1 MVEDLQ
7 AGDFRSRRLER
18 NTDCEG
24 HHVRLTLE
32 KKVTVLM
39 VGVIV
44 ITVLSS
50 VVAVLSSRHVGR
62 LMERTVTENLPS
74 VRAAEELEIAVLEQR
89 GFVSSYLLD
98 GGNRDW
104 LLVLQNRKQNFYKW
118 LRAARKTAH
127 SPEEKEILAKLEDVY
142 RQYDSERDEVVAR
155 YDRGEAASAQ
165 KLLLNEVNLL
175 YDQAYKLCESFIAAN
190 ERYVNANVADARR
203 QIDWVSLVVGASV
216 LVTVGLGA
224 MLLWL
229 FFYGFVFPVRAMVAE
244 ARGFAGETLAEG
256 HPLPT
261 DELRAVGIYLR
272 NLMSDVTDTRTTL
285 DLSRRELKDAEKLAS
300 VGKLAASVA
309 HEIRNPLTA
318 IKMWL
323 FSIQKEAG
331 GAESL
336 TRKFGVVSEEIRRLE
351 SIVRNFLEFSRPP
364 ELKLAA
370 ESVSTLL
377 DKTLEL
383 AEPRIAAE
391 KIRLWRDDAPG
402 LPLILADREQLRQV
416 LLNLL
421 NNAAEAAGEQGRI
434 SVVTTEELDPQER
447 KTVVVRVSDSGPGIP
462 EEVSRRIF
470 EPFFSTK
477 EEGTGLGLC
486 IAARIM
492 ARHEGRLVLE
502 SSNER
507 GTTLAIHIPA
517 APAKQT

>member
-1 MVEDLQ
+1 MR
-7 AGDFRSRRLER
+7 F
-18 NTDCEG
+18 
-24 HHVRLTLE
+24 TLE
-32 KKVTVLM
+32 KKLSLAVL
-39 VGVIV
+39 GVIV
-44 ITVLSS
+44 LAVLSS
-50 VVAVLSSRHVGR
+50 VVAVLSSWQLGR
-62 LMERTVTENLPS
+62 VIEQTVDENLAS

-98 GGNRDW
+98 GGNP
-104 LLVLQNRKQNFYKW
+104 KW
-118 LRAARKTAH
+118 LDGLQEREQGLRVWLDRAHKTANT
-127 SPEEKEILAKLEDVY
+127 SEERGILTELEKVY
-142 RQYDSERDEVVAR
+142 RQYDAARDEVVAL
-155 YDRGEAASAQ
+155 YNQGQAAAAT
-165 KLLLNEVNLL
+165 KLLVNDVAFHYNE
-175 YDQAYKLCESFIAAN
+175 AYELCESFIAAN
-190 ERYVNANVADARR
+190 ERYVNRAVVDARR
-203 QIDWVSLVVGASV
+203 QIRWVSLGSGACA
-216 LVTVGLGA
+216 LLTIGLGVV
-224 MLLWL
+224 LLWL
-229 FFYGFVFPVRAMVAE
+229 FFYGVIFPIRAMAAE
-244 ARGFAGETLAEG
+244 AHGFVEKTPSED

-272 NLMSDVTDTRTTL
+272 NLMSDVTDTRITL
-285 DLSRRELKDAEKLAS
+285 DRSRRDLKNAEKLAS

-318 IKMWL
+318 IKMWI

-331 GAESL
+331 ESESL
-336 TRKFGVVSEEIRRLE
+336 DRKFEIVSEEIRRLE

-364 ELKLAA
+364 ELKLAV

-377 DKTLEL
+377 DKTLAF

-391 KIRLWRDDAPG
+391 KIRLVRQDAPD
-402 LPLILADREQLRQV
+402 LPLVLADREQLRQV

-421 NNAAEAAGEQGRI
+421 NNAVEAAGEEGRI
-434 SVVTTEELDPQER
+434 SVVTTEELDPQEH
-447 KTVVVRVSDSGPGIP
+447 KIVVVRVSDSGPGIP

-477 EEGTGLGLC
+477 DEGTGLGLS